1 MKRVTQV
8 AYVCFGIFAKVF
20 APIGAWRLDEDTD
33 PVTFWLHHFDEEQT
47 LERNADSVSMLFAPK
62 LNWFSRKISPK
73 LGSS

>member
-1 MKRVTQV
+1 M
-8 AYVCFGIFAKVF
+8 
-20 APIGAWRLDEDTD
+20 DEDTD